1 MLKERCRQVWKNL
14 TIRKKIITF
23 TGMVFFIIIASLVF
37 DFWVVRFSLYDFQH
51 ILADNAMTNE
61 VVQTCKK
68 EAALFE
74 QYMKNQNEENKQAL
88 MSAMQATQRAIKSLP
103 FEYVQIGEKRYADT
117 WSLHNSYEVYVKK
130 RDAMLVTQEGTAD
143 YIQSLYEVYEMQDYL
158 QQYAQRL
165 MNDTLEAGNQ
175 VYQSKVPQLR
185 NVPRLVIVFGA
196 FILWGMVKLA
206 KVMNQTIMLPVMKL
220 VKASK
225 KIAENDFFIDD
236 VETDNQDELGELVHA
251 FNKMKYAT
259 GVYITA
265 LEDQR
270 VTLDKLHAE
279 ELEKVE
285 MQRRLEAIH
294 LELLKSQIRPHFLF
308 NTLNVIAGMANLEDA
323 QTTEKM
329 INALSSLFRYNL
341 KTPEVEVVLAREL
354 KVVEDYMYLQQ
365 MRFGSR
371 VSYEIQCEVDKERV
385 MLPSFCLQPLVENAI
400 IHGLAPK
407 EEGGKIMLHI
417 WEYGDM
423 IRISVNDTGVGMKQ
437 EELEK
442 LRARME
448 QQEEKHQG
456 IGISNVYHRVKTL
469 YEGSMME
476 IFSRFQEGTLIQIA
490 IPKDCLRGGI

>member
-1 MLKERCRQVWKNL
+1 M
-14 TIRKKIITF
+14 TIRKKIIVF
-23 TGMVFFIIIASLVF
+23 TGMVFFIIIASLAF
-37 DFWVVRFSLYDFQH
+37 DFWVVRFSLYDFQN

-61 VVQTCKK
+61 VVQTCKQ

-74 QYMKNQNEENKQAL
+74 QYMKNQNEENRQELQK
-88 MSAMQATQRAIKSLP
+88 AMYETKVAIERLP
-103 FEYVQIGEKRYADT
+103 FEYEKLGAIRYADT
-117 WSLHNSYEVYVKK
+117 WSIYNSYEVYVKK
-130 RDAMLVTQEGTAD
+130 RDAMLVAQEGSAG
-143 YIQSLYEVYEMQDYL
+143 YISNLYEVYDMQGYL

-165 MNDTLEAGNQ
+165 MNDTLEAGNRI
-175 VYQSKVPQLR
+175 YQSKVPQLS
-185 NVPRLVIVFGA
+185 NVPKIVIIFGTL
-196 FILWGMVKLA
+196 ILWGMVKLA

-225 KIAENDFFIDD
+225 KIAENDFFIED
-236 VETDNQDELGELVHA
+236 VQTDNQDELGELVHA

-259 GVYITA
+259 GEYITA
-265 LEDQR
+265 LEGQR

-329 INALSSLFRYNL
+329 ITALSSIFRYNL

-371 VSYEIQCEVDKERV
+371 VAYEINCEVDKERV
-385 MLPSFCLQPLVENAI
+385 VLPSFCLQPLVENAI

-407 EEGGKIMLHI
+407 EQGGRIMLHI
-417 WEYGDM
+417 WEYDGKL
-423 IRISVNDTGVGMKQ
+423 RISVNDTGVGM
-437 EELEK
+437 EEAKIEQ
-442 LRARME
+442 LRARMKE
-448 QQEEKHQG
+448 QEDEHLG
-456 IGISNVYHRVKTL
+456 IGLSNVYHRVKNL
-469 YEGSMME
+469 YQGADME
-476 IFSRFQEGTLIQIA
+476 IFSRVQEGTLIQIT
-490 IPKDCLRGGI
+490 IPKESLQGRI